1 MGKKAIF
8 MCLALLIFASAGQ
21 AQVLKKLKKAAQ
33 KTVETVE
40 KTEKNIQKVEETKNA
55 IQNEVEETKNSIQSD
70 VDETVG
76 TNNKKATSTSTS
88 SDNNTSS
95 ESTQTSSVN
104 SVSQAVKHDGKAI
117 YVSKAN
123 GNNGNDG
130 TKNSPYKNLQK
141 ALDNAPAGA
150 TIMVAEGNYYGLL
163 NSGNINIT
171 KPVTIMGGYN
181 SDFSERNILKY
192 RTMIQP
198 TPESNG
204 SHTIKGTISLTSIVA
219 PNDKVVIDG
228 LIIDRGNTISYNKAG
243 KGRPE
248 GVESP
253 QMNPIGTKGLGG
265 ADLKYA
271 ETFTKESSEI
281 YFNGDKGIVNNVN
294 VIIRNCAFINAP
306 NYAILGL
313 LKTGSLT
320 VENCIFVNIRM
331 ATIDVRGAD
340 PKVMTPVTLR
350 NNTILFS
357 WSRLLDLASMG
368 YGFRM
373 QPGTC
378 NTLENNI
385 IGCSVF
391 SGIDRT
397 HIDSDKNRET
407 LRKDVVNNNI
417 FFLNR
422 QTDLTLPGGGM
433 LMRVKCEDFSDVEQI
448 SAKGNKSLADP
459 KIFNGKIDKAY
470 LEGFIN
476 LSYKEESNVDYNSSA
491 NTFRQAMGM
500 NMTGT
505 MTSEGS
511 MFANRYPWQEALKL
525 FGAMQGYGAQMPK

>member
-1 MGKKAIF
+1 M
-8 MCLALLIFASAGQ
+8 
-21 AQVLKKLKKAAQ
+21 KKLKKVAQ
-33 KTVETVE
+33 KTIETVE
-40 KTEKNIQKVEETKNA
+40 KTEQNIQKIEDTKNA
-55 IQNEVEETKNSIQSD
+55 IQNEVEDTKNSIQND
-70 VDETVG
+70 VNETVG
-76 TNNKKATSTSTS
+76 TNNKKSTSTSTS
-88 SDNNTSS
+88 TNDNSSS
-95 ESTQTSSVN
+95 ESTQSSSSSSVS
-104 SVSQAVKHDGKAI
+104 SVSQTVKHDGKAI

-141 ALDNAPAGA
+141 ALDKAPAGS

-171 KPVTIMGGYN
+171 KPVTIIGGYN

-228 LIIDRGNTISYNKAG
+228 LIIDRGNTVSYNKAG

-253 QMNPIGTKGLGG
+253 QMNPIRTKGLGG

-271 ETFTKESSEI
+271 ETFTKESPKI

-306 NYAILGL
+306 NYAILDM
-313 LKTGSLT
+313 LKAGSLT
-320 VENCIFVNIRM
+320 VENCIFVNVRM
-331 ATIDVRGAD
+331 ATMDVRGSD
-340 PKVMTPVTLR
+340 PKVMPPITLR

-368 YGFRM
+368 YGYRM

-397 HIDSDKNRET
+397 HIDSDKNR
-407 LRKDVVNNNI
+407 
-417 FFLNR
+417 
-422 QTDLTLPGGGM
+422 
-433 LMRVKCEDFSDVEQI
+433 
-448 SAKGNKSLADP
+448 
-459 KIFNGKIDKAY
+459 
-470 LEGFIN
+470 
-476 LSYKEESNVDYNSSA
+476 
-491 NTFRQAMGM
+491 
-500 NMTGT
+500 
-505 MTSEGS
+505 
-511 MFANRYPWQEALKL
+511 
-525 FGAMQGYGAQMPK
+525 

>member
-1 MGKKAIF
+1 MRKKAIF
-8 MCLALLIFASAGQ
+8 ICAALLLFATITPQ
-21 AQVLKKLKKAAQ
+21 AQVLKKLKKAAE
-33 KTVETVE
+33 KTLETVD
-40 KTEKNIQKVEETKNA
+40 KTEKNIKKVEDTKNA
-55 IQNEVEETKNSIQSD
+55 IQNEVEETKNSIQND
-70 VDETVG
+70 VNETIG
-76 TNNKKATSTSTS
+76 TKSTS
-88 SDNNTSS
+88 SDNSS
-95 ESTQTSSVN
+95 LETTQSSSSVN
-104 SVSQAVKHDGKAI
+104 YVSQSVKHDGKAI
-117 YVSKAN
+117 YVSKTN
-123 GNNGNDG
+123 GDNGNDG
-130 TKNSPYKNLQK
+130 SRNAPFKNLQK
-141 ALDNAPAGA
+141 ALDKAPAGS
-150 TIMVAEGNYYGLL
+150 TIMVAEGNYYGSL

-265 ADLKYA
+265 IDLKYA
-271 ETFTKESSEI
+271 ETYTKESSEI

-313 LKTGSLT
+313 LKAGSLT
-320 VENCIFVNIRM
+320 VENCVFVNVRM
-331 ATIDVRGAD
+331 ASMDIRGSD
-340 PKVMTPVTLR
+340 PKVMTPITLR
-350 NNTILFS
+350 NNTILFT

-368 YGFRM
+368 YGYRM

-391 SGIDRT
+391 SAIDRT
-397 HIDSDKNRET
+397 HIDSDKNREAM
-407 LRKDVVNNNI
+407 RKDVVNNNI

-433 LMRVKCEDFSDVEQI
+433 LLRVKCEDFSDVEQI
-448 SAKGNKSLADP
+448 SARGNKSLADP

-476 LSYKEESNVDYNSSA
+476 LSYKEETNVDYNSSA

>member
-1 MGKKAIF
+1 MRKKAIF
-8 MCLALLIFASAGQ
+8 ICAALLLFATITPQ
-21 AQVLKKLKKAAQ
+21 AQVLKKLKKAAE
-33 KTVETVE
+33 KTLETVD
-40 KTEKNIQKVEETKNA
+40 KTEKNIKKVEDTKNA
-55 IQNEVEETKNSIQSD
+55 IQNEVEETKNSIQND
-70 VDETVG
+70 VNETIG
-76 TNNKKATSTSTS
+76 TKSTS
-88 SDNNTSS
+88 SDNSS
-95 ESTQTSSVN
+95 LETTQSSSSVN
-104 SVSQAVKHDGKAI
+104 SSVSQSVKHDGKAI
-117 YVSKAN
+117 YVSKTN
-123 GNNGNDG
+123 GDNGNDG
-130 TKNSPYKNLQK
+130 SRNAPFKNLQK
-141 ALDNAPAGA
+141 ALDKAPAGS
-150 TIMVAEGNYYGLL
+150 TIMVAEGNYYGSL

-228 LIIDRGNTISYNKAG
+228 LIIDRGNTVSYNKAG

-306 NYAILGL
+306 NYAILGM
-313 LKTGSLT
+313 LKAGSLL
-320 VENCIFVNIRM
+320 VENCIFVNVRM
-331 ATIDVRGAD
+331 ASMDIRGSD
-340 PKVMTPVTLR
+340 PKVMTPITLR
-350 NNTILFS
+350 NNTILFT

-368 YGFRM
+368 YGYRM

-391 SGIDRT
+391 SAIDRT
-397 HIDSDKNRET
+397 HIDSDKNREAM
-407 LRKDVVNNNI
+407 RKDVVNNNI

-433 LMRVKCEDFSDVEQI
+433 LLRVKCEDFSDVEQI

-476 LSYKEESNVDYNSSA
+476 LSYKEETNVDYNSSA